1 MISLS
6 LYLSLSS
13 CTLDID
19 VICSGAQ
26 TPDMIPMMIKGGYR
40 ALAVAFDVWGLAGL
54 VAEGMKKAKEI
65 VNSNDEPNGIPV
77 RNGVDGK

>member
-1 MISLS
+1 
-6 LYLSLSS
+6 
-13 CTLDID
+13 
-19 VICSGAQ
+19 
-26 TPDMIPMMIKGGYR
+26 MIPMMIKGGYR